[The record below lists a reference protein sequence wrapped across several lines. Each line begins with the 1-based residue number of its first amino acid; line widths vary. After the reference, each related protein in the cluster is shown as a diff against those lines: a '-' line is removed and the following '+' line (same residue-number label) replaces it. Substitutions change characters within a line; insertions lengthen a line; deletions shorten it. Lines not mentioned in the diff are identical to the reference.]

1 MVKLNRTEFKTLRKH
16 HKGLLRRYEGPFE
29 IVEKVGLSSRA
40 PMAVTA
46 SYDKDIEA
54 IIDKRVVRSSGK
66 KPSTEYLVVWKGLPA
81 REATWEKERDLW
93 EFRDQVQAYLVSTCA
108 EDIATIGGGECHN
121 PLKRPQ
127 FSDQDNQR

>member
-29 IVEKVGLSSRA
+29 IVAKVDKEDPRRGLSSCA

-66 KPSTEYLVVWKGLPA
+66 LGMT
-81 REATWEKERDLW
+81 RE
-93 EFRDQVQAYLVSTCA
+93 
-108 EDIATIGGGECHN
+108 
-121 PLKRPQ
+121 
-127 FSDQDNQR
+127 